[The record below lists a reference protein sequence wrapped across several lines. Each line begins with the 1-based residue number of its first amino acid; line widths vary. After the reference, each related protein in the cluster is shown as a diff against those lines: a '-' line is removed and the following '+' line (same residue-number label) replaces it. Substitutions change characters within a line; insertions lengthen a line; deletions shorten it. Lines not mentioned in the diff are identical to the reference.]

1 MMDLTPKLEIDTRI
15 ASLQQKLWQQQL
27 TGALIILNSDMF
39 YFTGTVQ
46 NSFLYVPAQGE
57 AILMVKKSL
66 RRGQQE
72 STLKNIVPIKSPKE
86 IPTILSSF
94 GYSDLTKIG
103 MELDVLP
110 FNLYKMYKGIF
121 AGAELSDVSPFIKE
135 IRAIKSPYEVQI
147 LRNALFVADEA
158 FQTVPNYLREGM
170 SEIELAALFEAE
182 LRKRGYAG
190 CCKLRAFN
198 QEFFFGDVCSGEN
211 GFMPSFFDGPIGG
224 AGVCISHPHGAG
236 WKKIGCNEPVVIDY
250 TTIIQGYTG
259 DQTRMFCIGEL
270 STEMET
276 AFQAA
281 LLIEKEV
288 LKVMKP
294 GTAME
299 EPYLLALKMATEMG
313 YQDNF
318 MGYKEDRAKFLGH
331 GIGLELDEW
340 PIFAKG
346 FKQPLLPGMTFA
358 LEPKF
363 VFPEGAI
370 GIENS
375 FVMTETGPEMLS
387 ITPEIITYVKY

>member
-1 MMDLTPKLEIDTRI
+1 MDLTPKLEIDNRMV
-15 ASLQQKLWQQQL
+15 SFQEKLRQQEL
-27 TGALIILNSDMF
+27 TGALIILNSDLF

-57 AILMVKKSL
+57 AVLMVKKSL
-66 RRGQQE
+66 HRGQAE
-72 STLKNIVPIKSPKE
+72 SVLKNIVAIRSPKE
-86 IPTILSSF
+86 IPTILADF
-94 GYSDLTKIG
+94 GYTSLTKIG

-110 FNLYKMYKGIF
+110 FNLYKMYKNIF
-121 AGAELSDVSPFIKE
+121 QAAELCDVSPIIKE
-135 IRAIKSPYEVQI
+135 IRAIKSAYEVAI
-147 LRNALFVADEA
+147 LRSALTVADQA
-158 FQTVPNYLREGM
+158 FQRVPTFLQSGM

-182 LRKRGYAG
+182 LRKRGHAG

-198 QEFFFGDVCSGEN
+198 QEFFFGTLCSGEN
-211 GFMPSFFDGPIGG
+211 GFIPSFFDGPIGG
-224 AGVCISHPHGAG
+224 AGVCVSHPSGAG
-236 WKKIGCNEPVVIDY
+236 WKKITRNEPVVIDY

-259 DQTRMFCIGEL
+259 DQTRIFCIGEL
-270 STEMET
+270 SPKIEQ
-276 AFQAA
+276 AYQAA
-281 LLIEKEV
+281 LLIEAEV

-294 GTAME
+294 GISME
-299 EPYLLALKMATEMG
+299 APYLLALQLAEKMG

-318 MGYKEDRAKFLGH
+318 MGYKQDRVKFLGH

-346 FKQPLLPGMTFA
+346 FRQPLLPGMTFA

-375 FVMTETGPEMLS
+375 FVMTETGPELLS
-387 ITPEIITYVKY
+387 ITPETITYVK